1 MNELSNN
8 NLETNGSRQKSLI
21 LISLFISCILVI
33 VFITAI
39 IAITYNSRSY
49 IKRIYDR
56 SLQSVVEVKA
66 YTKDVGE
73 SFGSAVLMKSD
84 GTLVTNSHIVTYSK
98 LGETKAFDEISIRFA
113 NSDNYISVTLVK
125 YDVLKDLAVLKI
137 KDKNEKKLKAMKTGD
152 IKKVKS
158 GDEVFAI
165 GNLSNYGIGITK
177 GHVSV
182 SKINIVVDGN
192 KKEVIQCDITI
203 VSGSS
208 GGALVNMNGKL
219 IGITTFRTKDNL
231 GNVIH
236 GIGYVIP
243 INRVLEYINK

>member
-1 MNELSNN
+1 MNELPNN
-8 NLETNGSRQKSLI
+8 NLENNGSRQKRLI
-21 LISLFISCILVI
+21 LVSLFISCTLVI
-33 VFITAI
+33 VFTTAI
-39 IAITYNSRSY
+39 IAITYESRSY
-49 IKRIYDR
+49 VKRIYDK

-66 YTKDVGE
+66 HTKDVGE

-84 GTLVTNSHIVTYSK
+84 GTLVTNSHVVTYSK

-113 NSDNYISVTLVK
+113 NSDKYMSVTLVK

-137 KDKNEKKLKAMKTGD
+137 KDKSLKKLKAMKTGD

-182 SKINIVVDGN
+182 PKINIIVDGN

-208 GGALVNMNGKL
+208 GGALVNRNGKL

-236 GIGYVIP
+236 GVGYVIP
-243 INRVLEYINK
+243 INMVLEYIK

>member
-1 MNELSNN
+1 MNGISNKEDKKCGERHKKLAVINLSISCT
-8 NLETNGSRQKSLI
+8 L
-21 LISLFISCILVI
+21 LISF
-33 VFITAI
+33 I
-39 IAITYNSRSY
+39 IALIVITDNSKSY
-49 IKRIYDR
+49 VKRIYDK

-66 YTKDVGE
+66 YTRDVGE

-84 GTLVTNSHIVTYSK
+84 GTLVTNAHVVTYSK
-98 LGETKAFDEISIRFA
+98 LGETKAVDEISIRFA
-113 NSDNYISVTLVK
+113 NSDNYMSVALVK

-137 KDKNEKKLKAMKTGD
+137 KDKNNKNLKAIKTGD

-177 GHVSV
+177 GYVSV
-182 SKINIVVDGN
+182 PKINIIVDGN
-192 KKEVIQCDITI
+192 KKEAIQCDITI

-208 GGALVNMNGKL
+208 GGALVNRNGKL

-243 INRVLEYINK
+243 INRVLEYIK

>member
-1 MNELSNN
+1 MNELPNN
-8 NLETNGSRQKSLI
+8 NLETNGSRQKRLI
-21 LISLFISCILVI
+21 LISLFISCTLVI

-39 IAITYNSRSY
+39 IAITYNSRTY

-84 GTLVTNSHIVTYSK
+84 GTLVTNSHVVTYSK

-113 NSDNYISVTLVK
+113 NSDKYMSVTLVK

-137 KDKNEKKLKAMKTGD
+137 KDKSLKKLKAIKTAD

-182 SKINIVVDGN
+182 PKINIIVDGN

-208 GGALVNMNGKL
+208 GGALVNRNGKL

-243 INRVLEYINK
+243 INRVLEYIK

>member
-8 NLETNGSRQKSLI
+8 NLETNVSRQKRLI
-21 LISLFISCILVI
+21 LISLFISCTLLI

-84 GTLVTNSHIVTYSK
+84 GTLVTNSHVVTYSK
-98 LGETKAFDEISIRFA
+98 LGETKAFDEINIRFA
-113 NSDNYISVTLVK
+113 NSEKYMSVTLVK
-125 YDVLKDLAVLKI
+125 YDALKDLAVLKI
-137 KDKNEKKLKAMKTGD
+137 KDKSLKKLKAMKTGD

-182 SKINIVVDGN
+182 PKINIIVDGN
-192 KKEVIQCDITI
+192 KKEAIQCDITI

-208 GGALVNMNGKL
+208 GGALVNRNGKL

-243 INRVLEYINK
+243 INKVIEYIK

>member
-1 MNELSNN
+1 MKEDSNN
-8 NLETNGSRQKSLI
+8 NLDKRNVRQKKLVI
-21 LISLFISCILVI
+21 ISLSLSCILLAA
-33 VFITAI
+33 FI
-39 IAITYNSRSY
+39 ITIGVSVSHSKTYV
-49 IKRIYDR
+49 KKLYDK
-56 SLQSVVEVKA
+56 SLKSVVEVKA

-84 GTLVTNSHIVTYSK
+84 GTLVTNAHVVTYSK
-98 LGETKAFDEISIRFA
+98 LGETKIFDEISIRFA
-113 NSDNYISVTLVK
+113 NSDDYLSVSLVK
-125 YDVLKDLAVLKI
+125 YDTTKDLAVLKM
-137 KDKNEKKLKAMKTGD
+137 KDKTKVTPIKQGD

-182 SKINIVVDGN
+182 PKINIIVDGN
-192 KKEVIQCDITI
+192 TKEVIQCDITI

-208 GGALVNMNGKL
+208 GGALVNRNGKL
-219 IGITTFRTKDNL
+219 LGITTFRTKDNL

-243 INRVLEYINK
+243 INRVLEYIK

>member
-1 MNELSNN
+1 MNEISK
-8 NLETNGSRQKSLI
+8 EEYKKSTDRHKKLVAI
-21 LISLFISCILVI
+21 NLFISCVLLIL
-33 VFITAI
+33 FII
-39 IAITYNSRSY
+39 SLIAITYNSKTY
-49 IKRIYDR
+49 IKRIYDK

-84 GTLVTNSHIVTYSK
+84 GTLVTNSHVVTYSK
-98 LGETKAFDEISIRFA
+98 LGETKVFDEISIRFA
-113 NSDNYISVTLVK
+113 NSDKYISVTLVK

-137 KDKNEKKLKAMKTGD
+137 KDKSLKKLKAMKTGD

-182 SKINIVVDGN
+182 PKINIIVDGN
-192 KKEVIQCDITI
+192 KKEAIQCDITI

-208 GGALVNMNGKL
+208 GGALVNRNGKL

-243 INRVLEYINK
+243 INRVLEYIK

>member
-1 MNELSNN
+1 MKEDSNN
-8 NLETNGSRQKSLI
+8 NLDKRNVRQKKLVI
-21 LISLFISCILVI
+21 ISLSLSCILLAA
-33 VFITAI
+33 FI
-39 IAITYNSRSY
+39 ITIGVSVSHSKTYV
-49 IKRIYDR
+49 KKLYDK
-56 SLQSVVEVKA
+56 SLKSEVEVKA

-84 GTLVTNSHIVTYSK
+84 GTLVTNSHVVTYSK
-98 LGETKAFDEISIRFA
+98 LGETKVFDEISIRFA
-113 NSDNYISVTLVK
+113 NSDDYRSVSLVK
-125 YDVLKDLAVLKI
+125 YDITKDLAVLKM
-137 KDKNEKKLKAMKTGD
+137 KDKTKGAPIKQGD

-182 SKINIVVDGN
+182 PKINIVVDGN

-208 GGALVNMNGKL
+208 GGALINRNGKL

-243 INRVLEYINK
+243 INRVLEYIK

>member
-1 MNELSNN
+1 MNELPNN
-8 NLETNGSRQKSLI
+8 NLETNGSRQKRFI
-21 LISLFISCILVI
+21 LTSLFISCALVI
-33 VFITAI
+33 IFITAI
-39 IAITYNSRSY
+39 VAITYNSRTY
-49 IKRIYDR
+49 IKKIYDR

-84 GTLVTNSHIVTYSK
+84 GTLVTNFHVVTYSK
-98 LGETKAFDEISIRFA
+98 LGATKAFDEISIRFA

-137 KDKNEKKLKAMKTGD
+137 KDKNNKKLKAMKTED

-182 SKINIVVDGN
+182 PKINIVVDGN
-192 KKEVIQCDITI
+192 KKEAIQCDITI

-208 GGALVNMNGKL
+208 GGALVNRNGKL

-231 GNVIH
+231 RNVIH

-243 INRVLEYINK
+243 INRVLEYIK

>member
-1 MNELSNN
+1 MNETSNKEHRN
-8 NLETNGSRQKSLI
+8 SVDGHKKLLVISLVVSCAL
-21 LISLFISCILVI
+21 LISF
-33 VFITAI
+33 I
-39 IAITYNSRSY
+39 IALIVITYNSKSY
-49 IKRIYDR
+49 IKRVYDK
-56 SLQSVVEVKA
+56 SLQSVVELKA

-84 GTLVTNSHIVTYSK
+84 GTLVTNSHVVTYSK

-113 NSDNYISVTLVK
+113 NSDKYMSVTLVK

-137 KDKNEKKLKAMKTGD
+137 KDKSLKKLKAMKTGD

-182 SKINIVVDGN
+182 PKINIIVDGN
-192 KKEVIQCDITI
+192 KKETIQCDITI

-208 GGALVNMNGKL
+208 GGALVNRNGKL

-231 GNVIH
+231 GNVIQ
-236 GIGYVIP
+236 GIGYAIP
-243 INRVLEYINK
+243 INRVLEYIK

>member
-1 MNELSNN
+1 MNEASNN
-8 NLETNGSRQKSLI
+8 DYKNSTDRYKKLV
-21 LISLFISCILVI
+21 LISLFISCALLIS
-33 VFITAI
+33 FI
-39 IAITYNSRSY
+39 IALIVITYNSRTY
-49 IKRIYDR
+49 IKRIYDK

-84 GTLVTNSHIVTYSK
+84 GTLVTNSHVVTYSK
-98 LGETKAFDEISIRFA
+98 LGETKVFDGISIRFA
-113 NSDNYISVTLVK
+113 NSDKYISVTLVK

-137 KDKNEKKLKAMKTGD
+137 KDKSLKKLKSMKTGD

-182 SKINIVVDGN
+182 TKINIIVDGN

-208 GGALVNMNGKL
+208 GGALVNRNGKL

-243 INRVLEYINK
+243 INRVLEYIK

>member
-1 MNELSNN
+1 MKEDSNN
-8 NLETNGSRQKSLI
+8 NLDKRNVRQKKLVI
-21 LISLFISCILVI
+21 ISLSLSCILLAA
-33 VFITAI
+33 FI
-39 IAITYNSRSY
+39 ITIGVSVSHSKTYV
-49 IKRIYDR
+49 KKLYDK
-56 SLQSVVEVKA
+56 SLKSVVEVKA

-84 GTLVTNSHIVTYSK
+84 GTLVTNAHVVTYSK
-98 LGETKAFDEISIRFA
+98 LGETKPFDEISIRFA
-113 NSDNYISVTLVK
+113 NSDDYLSVSLLK
-125 YDVLKDLAVLKI
+125 YDTTKDLAVLKM
-137 KDKNEKKLKAMKTGD
+137 KDKTKGTPIKQGD

-182 SKINIVVDGN
+182 PKINIIVDGN

-208 GGALVNMNGKL
+208 GGALVNRNGKL

-243 INRVLEYINK
+243 INMVLEYIK

>member
-8 NLETNGSRQKSLI
+8 NLEINGSRQKRLI
-21 LISLFISCILVI
+21 LISLFISCTLLI

-84 GTLVTNSHIVTYSK
+84 GTLVTNAHVVTYSK

-113 NSDNYISVTLVK
+113 NSDKYMSVTLVK
-125 YDVLKDLAVLKI
+125 YDVLRDLAVLKI
-137 KDKNEKKLKAMKTGD
+137 KNKSLKKLKAMKTGD

-182 SKINIVVDGN
+182 PKINIIVDGN
-192 KKEVIQCDITI
+192 KKEAIQCDITI

-208 GGALVNMNGKL
+208 GGALVNRNGKL

-236 GIGYVIP
+236 GIGYAIP
-243 INRVLEYINK
+243 INRVLEYIK

>member
-1 MNELSNN
+1 MKEDSNN
-8 NLETNGSRQKSLI
+8 NLDKRTVRQKKLVI
-21 LISLFISCILVI
+21 ISLSLSCILLAAFIITIGVS
-33 VFITAI
+33 VFHSK
-39 IAITYNSRSY
+39 TYV
-49 IKRIYDR
+49 KKLYDK
-56 SLQSVVEVKA
+56 SLKSVVEVKA

-84 GTLVTNSHIVTYSK
+84 GTLVTNSHVVTYSK
-98 LGETKAFDEISIRFA
+98 LGETKVFDEISIRFA
-113 NSDNYISVTLVK
+113 NSDDYRSVSLVK
-125 YDVLKDLAVLKI
+125 YDITKDLAVLKM
-137 KDKNEKKLKAMKTGD
+137 KDKTKGAPIKQGD

-182 SKINIVVDGN
+182 PKINIIVDGN

-208 GGALVNMNGKL
+208 GGALVNRNGKL

-243 INRVLEYINK
+243 INMVLEYIK

>member
-1 MNELSNN
+1 MNEDLSSNFDKRN
-8 NLETNGSRQKSLI
+8 IREKKLI
-21 LISLFISCILVI
+21 IISLSLFCILLLA
-33 VFITAI
+33 FI
-39 IAITYNSRSY
+39 IAIGVTVYHSKTYV
-49 IKRIYDR
+49 KKLYDK

-84 GTLVTNSHIVTYSK
+84 GTLVTNAHVVTYSK

-113 NSDNYISVTLVK
+113 NSDKYISVNLVK
-125 YDVLKDLAVLKI
+125 YDALKDLAVLKI
-137 KDKNEKKLKAMKTGD
+137 KDKSEKKLKAMKAGD

-182 SKINIVVDGN
+182 PKINIVVDGN

-208 GGALVNMNGKL
+208 GGALINRNGKL

-243 INRVLEYINK
+243 INRVLEYIK

>member
-1 MNELSNN
+1 MNKLPNN

-21 LISLFISCILVI
+21 LMSLFISCTLVI
-33 VFITAI
+33 VLITAI
-39 IAITYNSRSY
+39 IAITYNSRTY
-49 IKRIYDR
+49 IKRIYDK

-84 GTLVTNSHIVTYSK
+84 GTLVTNSHVVTYSK

-113 NSDNYISVTLVK
+113 NSDKYISVTLVK

-137 KDKNEKKLKAMKTGD
+137 KDKSLKKLKSMKTGD

-165 GNLSNYGIGITK
+165 GNLSNYGVGITK

-182 SKINIVVDGN
+182 PKINIVVDGN
-192 KKEVIQCDITI
+192 KKEAIQCDITI

-208 GGALVNMNGKL
+208 GGALVNRNGKL

-243 INRVLEYINK
+243 INRVLEYIK

>member
-1 MNELSNN
+1 MNELPNN
-8 NLETNGSRQKSLI
+8 NLETNGSRQKRLI
-21 LISLFISCILVI
+21 LISLFISCTLLI

-73 SFGSAVLMKSD
+73 SFGSAVLMKGD
-84 GTLVTNSHIVTYSK
+84 GTLVTNSHVVTYSK
-98 LGETKAFDEISIRFA
+98 LEETKAFDEISIRFA
-113 NSDNYISVTLVK
+113 NSDKYISVTLVK
-125 YDVLKDLAVLKI
+125 YDALKDLAVLKI
-137 KDKNEKKLKAMKTGD
+137 KDKSEKKVKAMNTGD

-165 GNLSNYGIGITK
+165 GNLSNYGIGITI

-182 SKINIVVDGN
+182 PKINIIVDGN

-208 GGALVNMNGKL
+208 GGALVNRNGKL

-243 INRVLEYINK
+243 INRVLEYIK

>member
-1 MNELSNN
+1 MNEASNK
-8 NLETNGSRQKSLI
+8 EYKKSADRHKKLVV
-21 LISLFISCILVI
+21 ISLFISCALLIS
-33 VFITAI
+33 FI
-39 IAITYNSRSY
+39 IALIVITHSSKSY
-49 IKRIYDR
+49 VKRIYDR

-73 SFGSAVLMKSD
+73 SFGSAVLMKGD
-84 GTLVTNSHIVTYSK
+84 GTLVTNSHVVTYSK
-98 LGETKAFDEISIRFA
+98 LGEPKVFDEISIRFA
-113 NSDNYISVTLVK
+113 NSDKYMSVALVK

-137 KDKNEKKLKAMKTGD
+137 KDKSEKELKAMKTGD

-182 SKINIVVDGN
+182 PKINIVVDGN

-208 GGALVNMNGKL
+208 GGALVNRNGKL

-236 GIGYVIP
+236 GIGYAIP
-243 INRVLEYINK
+243 INRVLEYIK

>member
-1 MNELSNN
+1 MKEDSNN
-8 NLETNGSRQKSLI
+8 NLDKRNVRQKKLVI
-21 LISLFISCILVI
+21 ISLSLSCILLAA
-33 VFITAI
+33 FI
-39 IAITYNSRSY
+39 ITIGVSVSHSKTYV
-49 IKRIYDR
+49 KKLYDK
-56 SLQSVVEVKA
+56 SLKSVVEVKA

-84 GTLVTNSHIVTYSK
+84 GTLVTNSHVVTYSK
-98 LGETKAFDEISIRFA
+98 LGETKVFDEISIRFA
-113 NSDNYISVTLVK
+113 NSDDYRSVSLVK
-125 YDVLKDLAVLKI
+125 YDITKDLAVLKM
-137 KDKNEKKLKAMKTGD
+137 KDKTKGAPIKQGD

-182 SKINIVVDGN
+182 PKINIIVDGN

-208 GGALVNMNGKL
+208 GGALVNRNGKL

-243 INRVLEYINK
+243 INMVLEYIK

>member
-8 NLETNGSRQKSLI
+8 NLEINGSRQKRLI
-21 LISLFISCILVI
+21 LISLFISCTLLI

-73 SFGSAVLMKSD
+73 SFGSAVLMKGD
-84 GTLVTNSHIVTYSK
+84 GTLVTNSHVVTYSK

-113 NSDNYISVTLVK
+113 NSDKYISVTLVK
-125 YDVLKDLAVLKI
+125 YDALKYLAVLKI
-137 KDKNEKKLKAMKTGD
+137 KDKKEKKLKAMKTGD

-182 SKINIVVDGN
+182 PKINIVVDGN

-208 GGALVNMNGKL
+208 GGALINRNGKL

-243 INRVLEYINK
+243 INRVLEYIK

>member
-1 MNELSNN
+1 MNEGLNN
-8 NLETNGSRQKSLI
+8 NLDKRDITQKKLIITSL
-21 LISLFISCILVI
+21 SLSCILFVAF
-33 VFITAI
+33 V
-39 IAITYNSRSY
+39 IAIGVAVYHS
-49 IKRIYDR
+49 KIYVKKLYDK

-84 GTLVTNSHIVTYSK
+84 GTLVTNAHVVTYSK
-98 LGETKAFDEISIRFA
+98 LGETKPFDEISIRFA
-113 NSDNYISVTLVK
+113 NSDDYRSVSLVK
-125 YDVLKDLAVLKI
+125 YDTTKDLAVLKM
-137 KDKNEKKLKAMKTGD
+137 KDKTKVTPIKQGD

-182 SKINIVVDGN
+182 PKINIVVDGN

-208 GGALVNMNGKL
+208 GGALVNRNGKL

-243 INRVLEYINK
+243 INMVLEYIK

>member
-1 MNELSNN
+1 MNETSNKEHRN
-8 NLETNGSRQKSLI
+8 SADKHKKLVV
-21 LISLFISCILVI
+21 ISLFIFCVLSIS
-33 VFITAI
+33 FI
-39 IAITYNSRSY
+39 IALIVITYNSKSY
-49 IKRIYDR
+49 IKRVYDK

-73 SFGSAVLMKSD
+73 SFGSAVLMKID
-84 GTLVTNSHIVTYSK
+84 GTLVTNSHVVTYSK

-113 NSDNYISVTLVK
+113 NSDKYMSVALIK

-137 KDKNEKKLKAMKTGD
+137 KDTREKKLKVMKSGD

-177 GHVSV
+177 GNVSV
-182 SKINIVVDGN
+182 PKINIIVDGN
-192 KKEVIQCDITI
+192 KKEAIQCDITI

-208 GGALVNMNGKL
+208 GGALVNRNGKL

-236 GIGYVIP
+236 GIGYAIP
-243 INRVLEYINK
+243 INRVLEYIK

>member
-1 MNELSNN
+1 MNEDSNN
-8 NLETNGSRQKSLI
+8 NLDKSNVRQKKLVI
-21 LISLFISCILVI
+21 ISLSLSCILLVAF
-33 VFITAI
+33 V
-39 IAITYNSRSY
+39 IAIEVTVYHSNTYV
-49 IKRIYDR
+49 KKLYDK
-56 SLQSVVEVKA
+56 SLKSVVEVKA

-84 GTLVTNSHIVTYSK
+84 GTLVTNSHVVTYSK
-98 LGETKAFDEISIRFA
+98 LGETKPFDEISIRFA
-113 NSDNYISVTLVK
+113 NSDDYRSVSLVK
-125 YDVLKDLAVLKI
+125 YDITKDLAVLKM
-137 KDKNEKKLKAMKTGD
+137 KDKTKGTPIKQGD

-182 SKINIVVDGN
+182 PKINIIVDGN

-208 GGALVNMNGKL
+208 GGALVNRNGKL

-243 INRVLEYINK
+243 INMVLEYIK

>member
-1 MNELSNN
+1 MYHSKTYVKKLYN
-8 NLETNGSRQKSLI
+8 KSL
-21 LISLFISCILVI
+21 
-33 VFITAI
+33 
-39 IAITYNSRSY
+39 
-49 IKRIYDR
+49 K
-56 SLQSVVEVKA
+56 SVVEVKA

-84 GTLVTNSHIVTYSK
+84 GTLVTNSHVVTYSK

-113 NSDNYISVTLVK
+113 NSDKYISVTLVK
-125 YDVLKDLAVLKI
+125 YDVLKDLAALKI
-137 KDKNEKKLKAMKTGD
+137 KDKTEKKLKAMKTGD

-182 SKINIVVDGN
+182 PKINIIVDGN
-192 KKEVIQCDITI
+192 KKEAIQCDITI

-208 GGALVNMNGKL
+208 GGALINRNGKL

-243 INRVLEYINK
+243 INRVLEYIK

>member
-8 NLETNGSRQKSLI
+8 NLEINGSRQKRLI
-21 LISLFISCILVI
+21 LISLFISCTLLI

-73 SFGSAVLMKSD
+73 SFGSAVLMKGD
-84 GTLVTNSHIVTYSK
+84 GTLVTNSHVVTYSK

-113 NSDNYISVTLVK
+113 NSEKYMSVTLVK

-137 KDKNEKKLKAMKTGD
+137 KDKSLKKLKAMKTGD

-182 SKINIVVDGN
+182 PKINIVVDGN

-243 INRVLEYINK
+243 INRVLEYIK

>member
-1 MNELSNN
+1 MNELPNN
-8 NLETNGSRQKSLI
+8 NLETNGSRQKRFI
-21 LISLFISCILVI
+21 LMSLFVSCTLVI

-39 IAITYNSRSY
+39 IAITYNSRTY
-49 IKRIYDR
+49 IKKIYDK

-84 GTLVTNSHIVTYSK
+84 GTLVTNSHVVTYSK

-113 NSDNYISVTLVK
+113 NSDKYISVALVK

-137 KDKNEKKLKAMKTGD
+137 KDKNNNKLSAIKTGN

-177 GHVSV
+177 GYISV
-182 SKINIVVDGN
+182 PKINIIVDGN
-192 KKEVIQCDITI
+192 KKEAIQCDITI

-208 GGALVNMNGKL
+208 GGALVNRNGKL

-243 INRVLEYINK
+243 INRVLEYIK

>member
-1 MNELSNN
+1 MKEDSNN
-8 NLETNGSRQKSLI
+8 NLDKRTVRQKKLVI
-21 LISLFISCILVI
+21 ISLSLSCILLAA
-33 VFITAI
+33 FI
-39 IAITYNSRSY
+39 ITIGVSVSHSKTYV
-49 IKRIYDR
+49 KKLYDK
-56 SLQSVVEVKA
+56 SLKSVVEVKA

-84 GTLVTNSHIVTYSK
+84 GTLVTNSHVVTYSK
-98 LGETKAFDEISIRFA
+98 LGETNVFDEISIRFA
-113 NSDNYISVTLVK
+113 NSDDYRSVSLVK
-125 YDVLKDLAVLKI
+125 YDITKDLAVLKM
-137 KDKNEKKLKAMKTGD
+137 KDKTKGAPIKQGD

-182 SKINIVVDGN
+182 PKINIIVDGN

-208 GGALVNMNGKL
+208 GGALVNRNGKL

-243 INRVLEYINK
+243 INMVLEYIK

>member
-1 MNELSNN
+1 MKEDSNN
-8 NLETNGSRQKSLI
+8 NLDKRDVRQKKLI
-21 LISLFISCILVI
+21 IISLSLSCILLVA
-33 VFITAI
+33 FIISIGVTVSHSN
-39 IAITYNSRSY
+39 TYV
-49 IKRIYDR
+49 KKLYDK

-84 GTLVTNSHIVTYSK
+84 GTLVTNAHVVTYSK
-98 LGETKAFDEISIRFA
+98 LGETKTFDEISIRFA
-113 NSDNYISVTLVK
+113 NSDDYLSVSLVK
-125 YDVLKDLAVLKI
+125 YDSTKDLAVLKM
-137 KDKNEKKLKAMKTGD
+137 KDKTKVTPIKQGD

-182 SKINIVVDGN
+182 PKINIIVDGN

-208 GGALVNMNGKL
+208 GGALVNRNGKL

-243 INRVLEYINK
+243 INMVLEYIK

>member
-1 MNELSNN
+1 MKEGSNN
-8 NLETNGSRQKSLI
+8 NLDKRNVRQKKLVI
-21 LISLFISCILVI
+21 ISLSLSCILLVA
-33 VFITAI
+33 FI
-39 IAITYNSRSY
+39 IAIGVTVYHSKTYV
-49 IKRIYDR
+49 KKLYDK
-56 SLQSVVEVKA
+56 SLKSVVEVKA

-84 GTLVTNSHIVTYSK
+84 GTLVTNAHVVTYSK
-98 LGETKAFDEISIRFA
+98 LGETKPFDEISIRFA
-113 NSDNYISVTLVK
+113 NSDDYRSVSLVK
-125 YDVLKDLAVLKI
+125 YDTTKDLAVLKM
-137 KDKNEKKLKAMKTGD
+137 KDKTKVTPIKQGD

-182 SKINIVVDGN
+182 PKINIIVDGN
-192 KKEVIQCDITI
+192 KKEAIQCDITI

-208 GGALVNMNGKL
+208 GGALVNRNGKL

-236 GIGYVIP
+236 GIGYAIP
-243 INRVLEYINK
+243 INRVLEYIK

>member
-1 MNELSNN
+1 MNEASNK
-8 NLETNGSRQKSLI
+8 EYKKSADRHKKLVV
-21 LISLFISCILVI
+21 ISLFISCALLIS
-33 VFITAI
+33 FI
-39 IAITYNSRSY
+39 IALIVITHSSKSY
-49 IKRIYDR
+49 VKRIYDR

-73 SFGSAVLMKSD
+73 SFGSAVLMKGD
-84 GTLVTNSHIVTYSK
+84 GTLVTNSHVVTYSK
-98 LGETKAFDEISIRFA
+98 LGEPKVFDEISIRFA
-113 NSDNYISVTLVK
+113 NSDKYMSVALVK

-137 KDKNEKKLKAMKTGD
+137 KDKSEKKLKAMKTGD

-182 SKINIVVDGN
+182 PKINIVVDGN

-208 GGALVNMNGKL
+208 GGALINRNGKL

-243 INRVLEYINK
+243 INRVLEYIK

>member
-1 MNELSNN
+1 MKEDSNN
-8 NLETNGSRQKSLI
+8 NLDKSNVRQKKLI
-21 LISLFISCILVI
+21 IISLSLSCILFV
-33 VFITAI
+33 VFI
-39 IAITYNSRSY
+39 IAIGVTVYHSKTYV
-49 IKRIYDR
+49 KKLYDK
-56 SLQSVVEVKA
+56 SLKSVVEVKA

-84 GTLVTNSHIVTYSK
+84 GTLVTNAHVVTYSK

-113 NSDNYISVTLVK
+113 NSDDYLSVSLVK
-125 YDVLKDLAVLKI
+125 YDTTKDLAVLKM
-137 KDKNEKKLKAMKTGD
+137 KDKTKGTPLKQGD

-182 SKINIVVDGN
+182 PKINIIVDGN
-192 KKEVIQCDITI
+192 KKEAIQCDITI

-208 GGALVNMNGKL
+208 GGALVNRNGKL

>member
-1 MNELSNN
+1 MNELPNN
-8 NLETNGSRQKSLI
+8 NLETNGSRQKKLI
-21 LISLFISCILVI
+21 FISLFISCTLVV

-39 IAITYNSRSY
+39 ITIAYSSRNY

-84 GTLVTNSHIVTYSK
+84 GTLVTNAHVVTYSK
-98 LGETKAFDEISIRFA
+98 LGETKPFDEISIRFA
-113 NSDNYISVTLVK
+113 NSDDYLSVSLLK
-125 YDVLKDLAVLKI
+125 YDITKDLAVLKM
-137 KDKNEKKLKAMKTGD
+137 KDKTKGTPIKQGD

-182 SKINIVVDGN
+182 PKINIIVDGN

-208 GGALVNMNGKL
+208 GGALVNRNGKL

-243 INRVLEYINK
+243 INRVLEYIK

>member
-1 MNELSNN
+1 MNELPNN
-8 NLETNGSRQKSLI
+8 NLETNGSRHKRLI
-21 LISLFISCILVI
+21 FISLFISCTLVV

-39 IAITYNSRSY
+39 ITTAYSSRNY
-49 IKRIYDR
+49 IKKIYDR

-84 GTLVTNSHIVTYSK
+84 GTLVTNSHVVTYSK

-113 NSDNYISVTLVK
+113 NSDKYISVTLVK
-125 YDVLKDLAVLKI
+125 YDALKDLAVLKI

-182 SKINIVVDGN
+182 PKINIIVDGN

-208 GGALVNMNGKL
+208 GGALVNRNGKL

-243 INRVLEYINK
+243 INRVLEYIK